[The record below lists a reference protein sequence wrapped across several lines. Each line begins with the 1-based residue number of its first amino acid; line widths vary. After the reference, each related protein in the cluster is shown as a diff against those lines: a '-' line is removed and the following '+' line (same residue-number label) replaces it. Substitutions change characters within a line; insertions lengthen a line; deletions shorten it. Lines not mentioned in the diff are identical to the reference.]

1 MFVNAVRLGRSLHGD
16 VDRRTADILTR
27 SHRLQMG
34 RVDAFPDATEMVQLH
49 PLRDGADER
58 LVGDSV
64 CHLRA
69 TRNID
74 ETVAFLAHPLALPDP
89 TPVSVDLDAGF
100 DPSGNGSCRSSSR
113 HWYPRFVRW
122 GLVLSWVAT
131 RPR

>member
-74 ETVAFLAHPLALPDP
+74 ETVAFLAHPLALPP
-89 TPVSVDLDAGF
+89 PSPV
-100 DPSGNGSCRSSSR
+100 PSPRPFLSCVFPPSCSSFGCLFASFFCSCLLI
-113 HWYPRFVRW
+113 YDFFF
-122 GLVLSWVAT
+122 LVL
-131 RPR
+131 